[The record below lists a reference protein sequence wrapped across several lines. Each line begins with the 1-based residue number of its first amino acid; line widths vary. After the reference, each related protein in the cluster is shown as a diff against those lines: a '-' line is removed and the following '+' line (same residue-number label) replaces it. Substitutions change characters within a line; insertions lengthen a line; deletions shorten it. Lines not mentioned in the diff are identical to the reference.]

1 MATAILWWLAVSR
14 PWGFVPGWVA
24 LAPIVWAARGMTP
37 RRALRFGWGAGAMGF
52 WLVNWWIIPTIAHAA
67 PSIGLPVLLGA
78 PLGALAVLIIALVHG
93 LQVALSLSLAQRARA
108 WRGPWAMAAV
118 FALAWGVGEWA
129 RTLGSGAHSWG
140 ALAFSQWRD
149 LPMLQNVRWM
159 GQHGLSAFCA
169 FCAAA
174 LALGLEAWLRSRRN
188 APSPSSPASTSRAS
202 TSPNTSRAARS
213 SAPGSPVSSSAA
225 QPGRS
230 LFSPRG
236 WNWAGAGALWGVP
249 LAALALL
256 HGWGSWRLAA
266 HPARGSGARASGS
279 GTLKVLLVQT
289 NLASVRKDSES
300 PVSAALR
307 LTNDFFALHPNAARP
322 DVVVWPETTLSGF
335 IHRRSGAGESAG
347 AGEPERVEGLEAEQ
361 VRGWARARGV
371 PVLVGSSL
379 HDIGLDGRKMVR
391 NDAVWFEPDG
401 SVQRRGKTR
410 PVPFGERALFS
421 EWMPFLETFA
431 PSPMVEPDK
440 ARGPMKV
447 LSRGRALAIGTV
459 ICFESAFSHPALE
472 AARGAQA
479 LMVLTN
485 DEWFGQTEAPFQH
498 AAMGVLRAVEC
509 GVPLAQAANGGR
521 SFAVDRYG
529 RALQQDLSRGPIEP
543 SDGMAPVHREEVLEM
558 NLPLDD
564 AE

>member
-1 MATAILWWLAVSR
+1 MASAILWWLAVSR
-14 PWGFVPGWVA
+14 PWGFALGWVA
-24 LAPIVWAARGMTP
+24 LAPVLWAARGMTP
-37 RRALRFGWGAGAMGF
+37 RQSLRFGWGAGAMGF

-108 WRGPWAMAAV
+108 WRGPWAMAIV
-118 FALAWGVGEWA
+118 FALMWGVGEWA

-169 FCAAA
+169 FCSAA
-174 LALGLEAWLRSRRN
+174 LALGAEAWARNRRPQPN
-188 APSPSSPASTSRAS
+188 PGSPAGSSSTYSASRAS
-202 TSPNTSRAARS
+202 KSNA
-213 SAPGSPVSSSAA
+213 SAA
-225 QPGRS
+225 PTRRLFQPRS
-230 LFSPRG
+230 
-236 WNWAGAGALWGVP
+236 WNWESAGALWGVP
-249 LAALALL
+249 LGALALL
-256 HGWGSWRLAA
+256 HGWGTLRLAS
-266 HPARGSGARASGS
+266 HPVRSLAAGAANNGQA
-279 GTLKVLLVQT
+279 LKVLLVQT

-300 PVSAALR
+300 PVNAALR

-335 IHRRSGAGESAG
+335 IQRRSGGGESLSGHEA
-347 AGEPERVEGLEAEQ
+347 ERVEGLEAAQ
-361 VRGWARARGV
+361 VRDWTQRRGV
-371 PVLVGSSL
+371 PILVGSSL

-391 NDAVWFEPDG
+391 NDAVWFEPNG
-401 SVQRRGKTR
+401 TVQRRGKTR

-421 EWMPFLETFA
+421 EWMPFLENFA
-431 PSPMVEPDK
+431 PNPMVEPDR

-447 LSRGRALAIGTV
+447 RAQGRELAIGTV

-472 AARGAQA
+472 AARGAAA

-521 SFAVDRYG
+521 SFAVDRFG
-529 RALQQDLSRGPIEP
+529 RAIVQESSRGPIEA
-543 SDGMAPVHREEVLEM
+543 SDGMAPVHREEVLEV

-564 AE
+564 